1 MRTGKLSPQL
11 LGRPSPASPA
21 RTRGC
26 SWEAAS
32 AKTALIDFMTPP
44 PHGGAPEQGP
54 ETRGPAGPSRPGHPR
69 PEPLGAGP
77 GAGGN
82 DRLLVA
88 KTDPITFATD
98 LIGWYAV
105 HVNANDVA
113 CAGATPRWFMATAL
127 LPERWEESEVAAL
140 FEQLTEA
147 CTSLGVTLVGG
158 HTEITGGLERPVL
171 SGCMLGEVERA
182 RAVRTGGGQAG
193 DDLILNSGNRGGGD
207 GHPGPRGHRGPARE
221 GGPGRD
227 GGARPRAPF
236 NPGISVVPAARLL
249 CHVAPPP
256 EGVHSL
262 HDPRKGASRRGSGR

>member
-1 MRTGKLSPQL
+1 MRTGKLPPQL
-11 LGRPSPASPA
+11 LGRLLAGIPRPDPRVLLGGGVGEDA
-21 RTRGC
+21 
-26 SWEAAS
+26 
-32 AKTALIDFMTPP
+32 ALIDFMTPP
-44 PHGGAPEQGP
+44 QPGEALQAGAADARPGRARPAGAPS
-54 ETRGPAGPSRPGHPR
+54 AGAAG
-69 PEPLGAGP
+69 LGAGA
-77 GAGGN
+77 GAGVGGN

-113 CAGATPRWFMATAL
+113 CAGATPRWFMATAI

-193 DDLILNSGNRGGGD
+193 DNLILTQGIAVEGTAIL
-207 GHPGPRGHRGPARE
+207 ARE
-221 GGPGRD
+221 AADTLR
-227 GGARPRAPF
+227 ARGVKGETVARARELLF
-236 NPGISVVPAARLL
+236 DPGISVVPAARLL
-249 CHVAPPP
+249 CHVAP
-256 EGVHSL
+256 
-262 HDPRKGASRRGSGR
+262 